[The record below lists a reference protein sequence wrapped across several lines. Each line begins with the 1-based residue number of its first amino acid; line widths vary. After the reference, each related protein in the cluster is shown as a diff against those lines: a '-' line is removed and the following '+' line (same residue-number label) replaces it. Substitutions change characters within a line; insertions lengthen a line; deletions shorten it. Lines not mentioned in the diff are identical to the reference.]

1 MNNKYLMTMNLKKRL
16 ATVIIALLCL
26 LSVQNGE
33 AAVNRDNGI
42 MVTRHVVD
50 NIWFDND
57 SAKEYIWDLSEA
69 IEQGVYNLRIRTDAD
84 SVFDLTKMGQRMDFR
99 LSHGRVWLW
108 GVENSKMRLA
118 DSIGIP
124 LVELPLTTGM
134 DYRCAVPTLKSVGF
148 STLSIPDSVNVQCE
162 MTRCGKMVFPDGDS
176 LKVVR
181 LNMDIDYDDRIHKL
195 SYWFADSILVPVA
208 RQYMRNCGTVIENQ
222 TFVYTFP
229 SELEETVSLYG
240 KFVDEIGRDIF
251 SDGLFEEGSASGVR
265 GFVESQGGTKRG
277 VDSQGQ
283 SVDVII
289 AASPG
294 EDFTAVI
301 TDAKGIVWYT
311 REGKTDFNSVKI
323 IIDGLPTGY
332 YLVSVKTAGGEHASV
347 KYYHEAR

>member
-1 MNNKYLMTMNLKKRL
+1 MNLKKRL
-16 ATVIIALLCL
+16 AILIIAFLSLLFA
-26 LSVQNGE
+26 QNGE

-42 MVTRHVVD
+42 MVTRHIVD

-57 SAKEYIWDLSEA
+57 SAKGSVWDLSGA
-69 IEQGVYNLRIRTDAD
+69 IEQGVYDLRIRTDAD
-84 SVFDLTKMGQRMDFR
+84 SVFDLTKMGQRIDFR

-108 GVENSKMRLA
+108 GMENSRMRLA
-118 DSIGIP
+118 DSVGIP

-134 DYRCAVPTLKSVGF
+134 VYRCSAPGLEAVGF
-148 STLSIPDSVNVQCE
+148 ATLAMPDSVKVRCE
-162 MTRCGKMVFPDGDS
+162 MARAGKMIFPDGDS

-181 LNMDIDYDDRIHKL
+181 LNMDIDHDDRIHKL
-195 SYWFADSILVPVA
+195 SYWFADSTVVPVA
-208 RQYMRNCGTVIENQ
+208 RQYVRKWGATVENQ

-229 SELEETVSLYG
+229 SELEGTVSLYE

-251 SDGLFEEGSASGVR
+251 SDGFFEEGSAPGVR
-265 GFVESQGGTKRG
+265 GFVENQGGTKRG
-277 VDSQGQ
+277 IDSQGQ
-283 SVDVII
+283 SVDVTIT
-289 AASPG
+289 ASPG

-311 REGKTDFNSVKI
+311 QEGKTDFNSAKI
-323 IIDGLPTGY
+323 IIKELPAGY